1 MDNDTVIK
9 ELNAYLK
16 GEFMGIH
23 SYEQYIQQVTDP
35 TIKTELQRI
44 QREHKEHAA
53 KTAER
58 IQDLGG
64 KAVNDNGVMLSMR
77 EGMMKLKGTPDT
89 VDEIL
94 LSAIKGQEIGM
105 KMTEEIVRGD
115 LDPESKQLIAEN
127 LDQDREH
134 INHLNDLIQ

>member
-1 MDNDTVIK
+1 MDNEAVIK

-64 KAVNDNGVMLSMR
+64 KAVNDNGIMLSMR

-115 LDPESKQLIAEN
+115 LDPESKQLVAEN

-134 INHLNDLIQ
+134 INHLNDLMQ

>member
-1 MDNDTVIK
+1 MDNEAVIK

-23 SYEQYIQQVTDP
+23 SYEHYIQKVEDP

-115 LDPESKQLIAEN
+115 LDTESKQLVAEN

-134 INHLNDLIQ
+134 INHLNDLMQ

>member
-1 MDNDTVIK
+1 MDNEAVIK

-64 KAVNDNGVMLSMR
+64 KAVNDNRIMLSMR

-115 LDPESKQLIAEN
+115 LDPESKQLVAEN

-134 INHLNDLIQ
+134 INHLNDLMQ